1 MVFVGVTNSDPEQKL
16 QNACDRIL
24 VVKYWLSFIKNHVVL
39 VSFFLK
45 KTMTNAVYTNENF
58 LFNIL

>member
-24 VVKYWLSFIKNHVVL
+24 VVKYWLSIIKNHVVL
-39 VSFFLK
+39 VSFFK
-45 KTMTNAVYTNENF
+45 KPMTNAVYTNENF